1 MKLLLSLV
9 AAAAFLGVASPSVKA
24 QDTASMDFFYDNLDP
39 YGSWREVGDYGYC
52 WQPHDVGD
60 DWQPYSDGRWVYTDA
75 GWTWDSNESFGW
87 AVYHYGRWA
96 NVERHGWIWVP
107 GTEWGPGWV
116 SWRHSPRYVGWAP
129 LPPEALFLR
138 AIGFS
143 MWVDDYYDIGPGNY
157 RFVENRNFGEHRLN
171 TVFIDRR
178 QNLQIINQTTNITNI
193 SYINNVVHNGGL
205 RYDQQAR
212 YSASPIQRYQLDRR
226 LQFDGDPRRQS
237 PEHLASRVRG
247 TSLSV
252 LALPFSDH
260 SSAPPR
266 RLAERVGRAE
276 LNHGWKNA
284 GSPAE
289 IAAMRERLK
298 SPSQVPEQLPPQPR
312 FERPEASRPQRMEE
326 TIRKPADQPPPTPPR
341 RDDSPR
347 NPNTP
352 PMAPGTRPQD
362 RERPPASAPG
372 AGRESMPAPQ
382 RPADSPNPGGRN
394 KVSEPSRPG
403 GENVM
408 PPKVERPAEKPNL
421 VPPQQRMQPRP
432 PENTPQ
438 RPGRPETSPPAPR
451 PETQPDLKRPETP
464 RPTPRPEAPPTS
476 QRPENRKPGPG
487 SRPQA
492 VPAPQTSP
500 QRQLPQSPAIRPVP
514 AAPQPVMPKP
524 PQVRP
529 SLPSSPMPP
538 TVQPTPARERPQ
550 GGDRPGQE
558 RKKRPESPQ

>member
-1 MKLLLSLV
+1 MKLLLALV
-9 AAAAFLGVASPSVKA
+9 AAAAFLGVASPSAVA
-24 QDTASMDFFYDNLDP
+24 QETASMDFFYDNLDP

-75 GWTWDSNESFGW
+75 GWTWESNEPFGW

-116 SWRHSPRYVGWAP
+116 SWRHSSRYVGWAP

-157 RFVENRNFGEHRLN
+157 RFVENRDFGEHRLN

-178 QNLQIINQTTNITNI
+178 QNVQIINQTTNITHI
-193 SYINNVVHNGGL
+193 SYVNNVVHNGGL

-226 LQFDGDPRRQS
+226 QQFEGDPRRQS
-237 PEHLASRVRG
+237 PEHLSSRVHG
-247 TSLSV
+247 NSLNV
-252 LALPFSDH
+252 FALPFSDR

-266 RLAERVGRAE
+266 RLAEKVGRAE
-276 LNHGWKNA
+276 VNHGWKNA

-289 IAAMRERLK
+289 VAAMRERLK
-298 SPSQVPEQLPPQPR
+298 SPSRVPEQLPQQPR
-312 FERPEASRPQRMEE
+312 FEHPEASRPKRMEE
-326 TIRKPADQPPPTPPR
+326 TVRKPADQPPPTPPR
-341 RDDSPR
+341 RDETGR

-352 PMAPGTRPQD
+352 PMTPGKKPQE
-362 RERPPASAPG
+362 RERPSTSVPG
-372 AGRESMPAPQ
+372 LGREPVPAPQ
-382 RPADSPNPGGRN
+382 RPADVPNPGGRN
-394 KVSEPSRPG
+394 QMSDPRRPG
-403 GENVM
+403 GENLP
-408 PPKVERPAEKPNL
+408 PPKVERPSDKPNA

-432 PENTPQ
+432 QESTPQ
-438 RPGRPETSPPAPR
+438 RPGSPETSKPDPR
-451 PETQPDLKRPETP
+451 PEF
-464 RPTPRPEAPPTS
+464 
-476 QRPENRKPGPG
+476 RPENRKP
-487 SRPQA
+487 
-492 VPAPQTSP
+492 SP
-500 QRQLPQSPAIRPVP
+500 H
-514 AAPQPVMPKP
+514 PQPTSQPVTPTP

-529 SLPSSPMPP
+529 SAPSSSAPP
-538 TVQPTPARERPQ
+538 AVQAPVRERPQ